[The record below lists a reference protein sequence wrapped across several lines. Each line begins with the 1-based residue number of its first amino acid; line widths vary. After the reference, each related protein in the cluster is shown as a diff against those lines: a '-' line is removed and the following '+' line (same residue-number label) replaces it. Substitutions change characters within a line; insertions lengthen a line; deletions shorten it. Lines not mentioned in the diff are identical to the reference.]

1 MGVIVARDKA
11 QQLQV
16 IAREHDAVIRRLLP
30 EMAAARG
37 QGKAEPGPAHAG
49 AFEVAHADDDVVDAS
64 NPVAHRPSDEFPGG
78 FNHRGA
84 EDTEKRMDR
93 GRLARKEAAGTAA
106 VR

>member
-1 MGVIVARDKA
+1 
-11 QQLQV
+11 
-16 IAREHDAVIRRLLP
+16 
-30 EMAAARG
+30 
-37 QGKAEPGPAHAG
+37 
-49 AFEVAHADDDVVDAS
+49 VVDAG
-64 NPVAHRPSDEFPGG
+64 NPVAHRTSDGFPGG